1 MTKYLVLA
9 IRRPSFRPE
18 VGEAHQAFLAG
29 LRQQGKLLMN
39 GPFGDKTGGAYV
51 LQADDLAQAT
61 AIADHDPLHVEGCSD
76 LTIWEWDV
84 R

>member
-1 MTKYLVLA
+1 MKYLVLA
-9 IRRPSFRPE
+9 IRRPAFRPE

-29 LRQQGKLLMN
+29 LRQEGMLVMN

-51 LQADDLAQAT
+51 LQAESLEQAQA
-61 AIADHDPLHVEGCSD
+61 IAHCDPLHVEGCSD
-76 LTIWEWDV
+76 LSVWEWDV